1 MKFVKTNR
9 PKIPFC
15 EVVSRDVF
23 YSEYFGD
30 YGMRIAEKD
39 ATSHSNAVLL
49 TDGDLVYIPND
60 MEVEIVN
67 GEFVER

>member
-1 MKFVKTNR
+1 MK
-9 PKIPFC
+9 
-15 EVVSRDVF
+15 
-23 YSEYFGD
+23 
-30 YGMRIAEKD
+30 IAARV

-49 TDGDLVYIPND
+49 ADGNIVYIPDD

>member
-1 MKFVKTNR
+1 MEITKANR
-9 PKIPFC
+9 GKKLFGELFC
-15 EVVSRDVF
+15 GDVF
-23 YSEYFGD
+23 YSENCGG
-30 YGMRIAEKD
+30 YGIRIAAKD

-49 TDGDLVYIPND
+49 ADGDLVYIPND